1 MKEENKRRQNKWIN
15 KRETVNLIKRTKQTK
30 YKSVNKQKNIEK
42 IKKEENKRGK
52 QEASKQVNQ

>member
-30 YKSVNKQKNIEK
+30 CQSINKQKDIEK
-42 IKKEENKRGK
+42 KWQKERKNDDT
-52 QEASKQVNQ
+52 